1 MNLKIFKRSSI
12 ENIFLGFVIEIKND
26 IDLIYYS

>member
-1 MNLKIFKRSSI
+1 MNLKIFKCSSI

-26 IDLIYYS
+26 IDLIYCS